1 MGSIA
6 DLSHTLGV
14 SDKVKTVIDTAETAF
29 SACCAAYGIASTVVG
44 VLSRVFGSGG
54 EEETISEKIDRLLE
68 HFDEMFQV
76 LEAEVLAASEL
87 NTREHLQQ
95 QLNKA
100 RGARDAAVSYAPYAG
115 DPHPPPQ
122 TYEAFLKAQGD
133 SKTAADDLAHNYWDR
148 IYTADALYADGWGD
162 CMYPPRDDPGSKFV
176 WDYRL
181 ALPAYL
187 EAVLIRLAVILVS
200 ETEYREGLGR
210 SDIRNHAIRLTQI
223 YREILKGFQFVR
235 APKYSELYYLLP
247 CLDDAC
253 LWILLD
259 RLGGLVVV
267 HTGEPV
273 DEYQLSIVV
282 AYYHIGQWRLENYV
296 YGAVDS
302 YGAEASTASYPSEEI
317 MQGAASIDIRE
328 LAKRLPMTIPGLPS
342 APPNLP
348 EDFTR
353 FVERLQ
359 LRHTLR
365 SRTLAHALYNSLGL
379 DNLRR
384 TILHLYG
391 TLNEKPDD
399 WLEYAPWSVRQA
411 FESMP
416 AWMKSELAPDQPISL
431 RTMSAQLGTTEPLSL
446 QRMLLVEM

>member
-247 CLDDAC
+247 CMDDAC
-253 LWILLD
+253 LWILLHP
-259 RLGGLVVV
+259 LGFAPEYPGQ
-267 HTGEPV
+267 PV
-273 DEYQLSIVV
+273 DEYYVRL
-282 AYYHIGQWRLENYV
+282 ALNLYRIGQWRLENYV

-317 MQGAASIDIRE
+317 MQGAASIDIRG
-328 LAKRLPMTIPGLPS
+328 LALRVSQQPGPQPIPS
-342 APPNLP
+342 IYS

-391 TLNEKPDD
+391 TLNERPDD